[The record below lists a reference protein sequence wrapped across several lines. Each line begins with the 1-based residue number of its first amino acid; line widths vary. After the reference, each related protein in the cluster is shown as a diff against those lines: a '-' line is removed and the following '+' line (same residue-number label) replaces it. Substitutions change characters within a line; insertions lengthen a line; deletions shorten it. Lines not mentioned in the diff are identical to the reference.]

1 MPDHKISTFGRS
13 TGISVLRKH
22 LSKNHIEQWVTT
34 CDNLKIPIT
43 AKSAEEA
50 VRIFRKE
57 PDPTSLETERLTYS
71 KEAFVDAIVD
81 FIVGD
86 DQVCNNFIFFA
97 VYLIKMQSLNV
108 IESPH
113 LRKIFLL
120 LRKELKESDIPHRTA
135 IRNRIEKAYSDYLQ
149 RLENELSVC

>member
-1 MPDHKISTFGRS
+1 MFVCYASMPIFYHRFVINCLLLILFCRQLKESIPDHNISTFGRS

-22 LSKNHIEQWVTT
+22 LLKNHIEQWVTI

-50 VRIFRKE
+50 VRVFRKE
-57 PDPTSLETERLTYS
+57 PAPTSFETHRPTYS

-86 DQVCNNFIFFA
+86 DQVRKFIYLFIA
-97 VYLIKMQSLNV
+97 MYLIK
-108 IESPH
+108 
-113 LRKIFLL
+113 
-120 LRKELKESDIPHRTA
+120 T
-135 IRNRIEKAYSDYLQ
+135 
-149 RLENELSVC
+149 